1 MARKF
6 AVIIRQQA
14 GGVSSASHLPREHWL
29 TVHRGPEVDT
39 QVFRRAG
46 VSRRVIFRG
55 QGEVG
60 AKLKLSTKVTFAP
73 FNLDLLEISS
83 YEFLIR
89 VHRDQE

>member
-1 MARKF
+1 MTRRA
-6 AVIIRQQA
+6 
-14 GGVSSASHLPREHWL
+14 GVSRR
-29 TVHRGPEVDT
+29 VIFRGQGEVT
-39 QVFRRAG
+39 RRAG

-60 AKLKLSTKVTFAP
+60 AKLKLDTDVRLAL